1 DPSGIKA
8 FLNRNPTIKM
18 VSWNHNPLRMNLE
31 FKDGSIETYD
41 LSNASSVEK
50 AMNKYGKLSLP
61 APPPPPPPGRPE
73 LVKEERYDKVFT
85 KTEVPASFPEGKD
98 AWQKYLDR
106 NLNKDLP
113 VSKGAP
119 PGKYKVI
126 VSFIVSSDGT
136 ISNIKAENDPGYG
149 TDVESV
155 KLFVKGPKW
164 IPAKQNGKAVTSFV
178 KQTITFSVTE
188 E

>member
-1 DPSGIKA
+1 MK
-8 FLNRNPTIKM
+8 
-18 VSWNHNPLRMNLE
+18 VQ
-31 FKDGSIETYD
+31 FKDGSEELYD
-41 LSNASSVEK
+41 LTNPASLERAEK
-50 AMNKYGKLSLP
+50 RYGKLP
-61 APPPPPPPGRPE
+61 VPPPPPPGRPE
-73 LVKEERYDKVFT
+73 QVKEVSYDKVFT
-85 KTEVPASFPEGKD
+85 KVEVPASFPGGKD

-136 ISNIKAENDPGYG
+136 ISNVKAENNPGYG
-149 TDVESV
+149 TDEESV
-155 KLFVKGPKW
+155 RIIVKGPKW
-164 IPAKQNGKAVTSFV
+164 VPAKQNGKAVTSLV